1 MDPLDLEQLLLLPR
15 EAFREVMKTKS
26 DEEVTAFNWI
36 MGERLRQSLEKCE
49 LELERSERLRTKAL
63 ELSLVRKQETPTR
76 RFVEP
81 AEDQKLPVVRKHIE
95 DPQQIEGLKN
105 PKKKSMEEMGFS
117 LPIVVSYD
125 LEPSETPI
133 SRRCYLYAMD
143 GLGNEGKGVRSRGW
157 VSVSRE
163 SGDAEDSI

>member
-133 SRRCYLYAMD
+133 SRRCYQRVPVCTDLRY
-143 GLGNEGKGVRSRGW
+143 GRFRKRGKRHK
-157 VSVSRE
+157 
-163 SGDAEDSI
+163 I